1 MEKNKKRNELSIF
14 EEFRIKPK
22 IKDNKRFSQHFPKDH
37 SLKKLNVLCEVDKK
51 NNPISWWKKIR
62 DEIRQVN
69 EFGEIINEDDD
80 RYQSKVPSEQKLLKN
95 KSKVLVTVNEHNLI
109 KDYWIKTKEGSL
121 VQVNIKEKKDF
132 DLDIIF
138 KKWLRDK
145 AIDQVGHEIRSFKK
159 KAYEYNKK
167 ELQKIIEK
175 EEKKIIKKNTMK
187 GLRIAAFSSLGL
199 SWIPFI

>member
-1 MEKNKKRNELSIF
+1 M
-14 EEFRIKPK
+14 
-22 IKDNKRFSQHFPKDH
+22 D
-37 SLKKLNVLCEVDKK
+37 K

-121 VQVNIKEKKDF
+121 VSK
-132 DLDIIF
+132 
-138 KKWLRDK
+138 
-145 AIDQVGHEIRSFKK
+145 
-159 KAYEYNKK
+159 Y
-167 ELQKIIEK
+167 
-175 EEKKIIKKNTMK
+175 
-187 GLRIAAFSSLGL
+187 
-199 SWIPFI
+199 